1 MSSSVPV
8 VLMILAAVAL
18 AVTGQVLVKQGMNAL
33 GTVQFSGGILSAYG
47 RIFTSPLVLAGT
59 VSYTVSIL
67 FWIYALSRV
76 DLSFAYP
83 FLALSYVLVIIASW
97 LLLGER
103 IPPLRWIG
111 LAVICAGILL
121 VSRSS

>member
-8 VLMILAAVAL
+8 ILMILAAVAL

-33 GTVQFSGGILSAYG
+33 GAVQFSAGLLSAYG

-59 VSYTVSIL
+59 VSYTLSIL

-111 LAVICAGILL
+111 LAVICAGILI

>member
-1 MSSSVPV
+1 MNNTAPV
-8 VLMILAAVAL
+8 MLMILAAVAL
-18 AVTGQVLVKQGMNAL
+18 AVAGQVMVKQGMNAL
-33 GTVQFSGGILSAYG
+33 GTIEFSAGILAAYG
-47 RIFTSPLVLAGT
+47 RVFTRPLVLLGT
-59 VSYTVSIL
+59 VSYTISIL

-111 LAVICAGILL
+111 LAVICAGILI
-121 VSRSS
+121 VSRSP

>member
-1 MSSSVPV
+1 
-8 VLMILAAVAL
+8 MILAAVAL

-33 GTVQFSGGILSAYG
+33 GAVQFSAGLLSAYG

-111 LAVICAGILL
+111 LAVICAGILI